1 VAIFT
6 QLAELLTAT
15 GECQVF
21 HYGNYDAKAV
31 RRMLSHVPEPAQRSL
46 RTMLAKNTN
55 VLSIISSHIYFPVP
69 SNSLKGDIARFLG
82 FSWST
87 DAASGL
93 ESVVWR
99 ARS

>member
-1 VAIFT
+1 M
-6 QLAELLTAT
+6 
-15 GECQVF
+15 
-21 HYGNYDAKAV
+21 AV

-69 SNSLKGDIARFLG
+69 SNSLKDIARFLG

-99 ARS
+99 EQWEEERRKSCAAAENAS